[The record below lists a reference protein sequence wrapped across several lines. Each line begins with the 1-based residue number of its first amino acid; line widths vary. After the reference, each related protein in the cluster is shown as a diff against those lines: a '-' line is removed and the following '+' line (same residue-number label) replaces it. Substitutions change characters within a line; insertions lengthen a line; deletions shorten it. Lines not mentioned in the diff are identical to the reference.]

1 MSRTLPVRLGLVLPT
16 VGLDGRCA
24 GPGIERARRQSQE
37 RTALA
42 LAVSA
47 ALLGG
52 FAGTTPAQAFPS
64 VIQLSALDGTNGFK
78 LDGEAVGDRSGRSVA
93 FAGDVNGDGIDDL
106 IIGADDAYTN
116 GGNSGRSY
124 VVFGRSSG
132 FTSPLQLSA
141 LDGTNGF
148 KLDGETASDYSGSS
162 VATAGDVNNDGLDDL
177 IVGAWLADPNG
188 SYSGRSYVVFGK
200 TGGFASPLPLSS
212 LDGTNGFKLDG
223 EVAGDLSG
231 ISVATA
237 GDVNG
242 DGSGDLIVGAY
253 GADPNGKS
261 DSGRSY
267 VVFGRSDRLF
277 DDGFE

>member
-93 FAGDVNGDGIDDL
+93 FAGDINNDGFDDL
-106 IIGADDAYTN
+106 IVGAYRAGPN
-116 GGNSGRSY
+116 GSLSGRSY
-124 VVFGRSSG
+124 VVFGG
-132 FTSPLQLSA
+132 ITGPGEIPALGLSTA
-141 LDGTNGF
+141 NLDFGLVLPG
-148 KLDGETASDYSGSS
+148 ASGSAVLTVS
-162 VATAGDVNNDGLDDL
+162 NTGSADLLISQITDPAAPFAIVGGTCTAVPVTLTAGTSCDL
-177 IVGAWLADPNG
+177 SVQFAP
-188 SYSGRSYVVFGK
+188 VFGGVFNASFDILSNAPSSPDTVTL
-200 TGGFASPLPLSS
+200 TGSAPQATPVPGIGRLGGLLLAALLALLGMGSLLSR
-212 LDGTNGFKLDG
+212 LRG
-223 EVAGDLSG
+223 EIKPG
-231 ISVATA
+231 
-237 GDVNG
+237 
-242 DGSGDLIVGAY
+242 
-253 GADPNGKS
+253 
-261 DSGRSY
+261 
-267 VVFGRSDRLF
+267 
-277 DDGFE
+277 